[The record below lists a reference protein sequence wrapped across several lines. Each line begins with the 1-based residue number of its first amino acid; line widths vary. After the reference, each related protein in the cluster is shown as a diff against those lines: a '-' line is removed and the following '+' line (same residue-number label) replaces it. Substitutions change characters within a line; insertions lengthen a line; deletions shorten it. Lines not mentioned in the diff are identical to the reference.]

1 MNTSILR
8 FFLYVL
14 LIAMI
19 VFGGGTAITGN
30 PLPILAGV
38 IVGMIVVAL
47 TLTIAFLFDRLANR

>member
-1 MNTSILR
+1 MNTSIPR

-14 LIAMI
+14 LIALF
-19 VFGGGTAITGN
+19 VFGIGTAITGN